1 MPRHSIL
8 SSTELGSLF
17 EIPDDR
23 AFMLQHYTLSDSD
36 KSIVHQHRGASNKLG
51 FAIQL
56 CYMRYP
62 GVILGINDEPF
73 KPLLFMM
80 AAQLSISV
88 DCWNDYG
95 QREQTRREHIAE
107 LKKVFSAGWKHQNP
121 KVIKA
126 RKWIEANDW
135 SIINKQWMM
144 LFEEI
149 ITPIEKEKEISNMI
163 IGDVL

>member
-107 LKKVFSAGWKHQNP
+107 LKKFLGSNYSP
-121 KVIKA
+121 
-126 RKWIEANDW
+126 W
-135 SIINKQWMM
+135 SDYRQSVNMM
-144 LFEEI
+144 VDLSFQTDKGLI
-149 ITPIEKEKEISNMI
+149 LATTR
-163 IGDVL
+163 

>member
-95 QREQTRREHIAE
+95 QR
-107 LKKVFSAGWKHQNP
+107 V
-121 KVIKA
+121 
-126 RKWIEANDW
+126 
-135 SIINKQWMM
+135 
-144 LFEEI
+144 
-149 ITPIEKEKEISNMI
+149 ISNNGNMCHLGHLTQKPLRHQSHHGLSPWMRWNHSKRVHRTKSRVHWRI
-163 IGDVL
+163 YAKKMWTTAMTSSYPLN

>member
-80 AAQLSISV
+80 AAQLS
-88 DCWNDYG
+88 
-95 QREQTRREHIAE
+95 
-107 LKKVFSAGWKHQNP
+107 K
-121 KVIKA
+121 
-126 RKWIEANDW
+126 
-135 SIINKQWMM
+135 
-144 LFEEI
+144 
-149 ITPIEKEKEISNMI
+149 
-163 IGDVL
+163 IGRAHV